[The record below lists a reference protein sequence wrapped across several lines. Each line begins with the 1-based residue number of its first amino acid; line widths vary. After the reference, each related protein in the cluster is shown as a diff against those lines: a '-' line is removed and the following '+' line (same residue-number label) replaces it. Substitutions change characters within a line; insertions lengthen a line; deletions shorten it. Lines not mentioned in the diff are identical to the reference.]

1 MSGCYLG
8 IDAHS
13 TTGLELV
20 ALSARDGE
28 LLWRDRCPL
37 KRRPLL
43 AAVARAPRPCVL
55 VFEQGELATWLHQ
68 TLDGS
73 TDRLLVANPTHNR
86 MIANSPHKGD
96 TFDATTLARLAQGG
110 YIHEVYQPPAAFC
123 RLRLLVRHQRRMGVH
138 VVRLKNQIKALY
150 RQHGL
155 VPQGAGVY
163 VSGRQQWLQLLPDL
177 AQDLVADHYL
187 QLDATLEGLQATK
200 DRIEVAARKFPPV
213 VRLCSIPQVGP
224 LTAATFVAYVV
235 TPERFGSRKKLWTYC
250 GFGLMQRSSGASFEP
265 MRLRKDRN
273 VHLKR
278 VLKMAVVR
286 ICQRPE
292 HPLYAA
298 YQAKR
303 AQGMADHKA
312 KLTIARRL
320 INTMAAIWSHKQE
333 FDATQVAIA

>member
-1 MSGCYLG
+1 MRGCYLG

-20 ALSARDGE
+20 ALSAKDGE

-37 KRRPLL
+37 KAGPLL
-43 AAVARAPRPCVL
+43 AAVGRAARPCVI

-68 TLDGS
+68 TLEGS
-73 TDRLLVANPTHNR
+73 AERLLVANPTHNR
-86 MIANSPHKGD
+86 AIANSPYKGD
-96 TFDATTLARLAQGG
+96 TFDATMLARLAQGG
-110 YIHEVYQPPAAFC
+110 YIQEVYQPPAAFS
-123 RLRLLVRHQRRMGVH
+123 RLRLLVRHQRRLVVH
-138 VVRLKNQIKALY
+138 VVRLKSQIKALY

-163 VSGRQQWLQLLPDL
+163 ESGREQWLQQLPDL
-177 AQDLVADHYL
+177 ARDLVGDHYL
-187 QLDATLEGLQATK
+187 QLDTTQQVLEATK
-200 DRIEVAARKFPPV
+200 ERIKVAAHKFPPV

-265 MRLRKDRN
+265 KRLRKDRN
-273 VHLKR
+273 AYLKW

-286 ICQRPE
+286 ICRSPN
-292 HPLYAA
+292 HPLYEA

-303 AQGMADHKA
+303 AQGMAEHKA
-312 KLTIARRL
+312 KLTIGRRL
-320 INTMAAIWSHKQE
+320 INTMAAVWSHKQE
-333 FDATQVAIA
+333 FDAKKIAIA